1 MTQSATFRPIHL
13 WPRTE
18 TRPRRRSVFK
28 SPYSK
33 TLDLLFR
40 EIEYLGGRNIVIQ
53 IDVQEREL
61 RNDGWPRSDA
71 RPMSPRVLLSLESK
85 HGPLA
90 YPCDR
95 FDRWQDNLRAIALAL
110 EALRKVDRYGV
121 TTHGEQYTGWRAL
134 PASVNGDGFESVGE
148 AAEFIAQHSDED
160 AVQIGGLLTVFRCA
174 YRQAARKLHPD
185 VNNGQDADFKK
196 LQKAREM
203 IVAMFTTET
212 TWRGTK

>member
-1 MTQSATFRPIHL
+1 MRSQSATFRPIHN
-13 WPRTE
+13 WPRPE
-18 TRPRRRSVFK
+18 TKRRRRSVFK

-53 IDVQEREL
+53 IDVEESEIRL
-61 RNDGWPRSDA
+61 DGWPRSDA
-71 RPMSPRVLLSLESK
+71 RPTSPRVLVSLESK

-134 PASVNGDGFESVGE
+134 PAPVNGDGFATAEE
-148 AAEFIAQHSDED
+148 AVEFIAKHCDCT
-160 AVQIGGLLTVFRCA
+160 AVEIVADIDLFRLA
-174 YRQAARKLHPD
+174 HRQAAKRLHPD

-196 LQKAREM
+196 LQKAREL
-203 IVAMFTTET
+203 IAATLFSSQ
-212 TWRGTK
+212 

>member
-13 WPRTE
+13 WPRPE
-18 TRPRRRSVFK
+18 NKHRRRSVFK

-33 TLDLLFR
+33 TLALLFR
-40 EIEYLGGRNIVIQ
+40 EIEYLGGRSIVIQ
-53 IDVQEREL
+53 IDVEEREL
-61 RNDGWPRSDA
+61 RLDGWPRSDA
-71 RPMSPRVLLSLESK
+71 RPTSPRVLVSLESK

-134 PASVNGDGFESVGE
+134 PASVNGDGFATVGD
-148 AAEFIAQHSDED
+148 AAEFIAEHCDDDPVE
-160 AVQIGGLLTVFRCA
+160 IGSRFNVFREA
-174 YRQAARKLHPD
+174 YRAAALRLHPD
-185 VNNGQDADFKK
+185 RNGGDDADFKK
-196 LQKAREM
+196 LQKAREF
-203 IVAMFTTET
+203 IAATF
-212 TWRGTK
+212 

>member
-1 MTQSATFRPIHL
+1 MTSQSATFRPIHL
-13 WPRTE
+13 WPRPE
-18 TRPRRRSVFK
+18 TKRRRRSVFK

-61 RNDGWPRSDA
+61 RLDGWPRSDA
-71 RPMSPRVLLSLESK
+71 RPTSPRVLVSLESK

-134 PASVNGDGFESVGE
+134 PAPVNGEGFESVGE
-148 AAEFIAQHSDED
+148 AAEFIAEHCDSDPLD
-160 AVQIGGLLTVFRCA
+160 IGSRFNVLRVA
-174 YRQAARKLHPD
+174 YRGAALRLHPD
-185 VNNGQDADFKK
+185 HNDGDDGPFKK
-196 LQKAREM
+196 LQKAYELIEATLTVEATR
-203 IVAMFTTET
+203 
-212 TWRGTK
+212 